1 MNDDLHFVQVPFG
14 EERTNR
20 TIDQAR
26 SQRLFLGR
34 TALTLE
40 EAAGN
45 TARSVALLDIVNG
58 KRDVILAGLGI
69 LAGDHRRQYNGIFDR
84 HEHGAGRLA
93 RDFSG
98 LQCDRMLAVLEGFD
112 NFIEHGNSFL
122 FLPTDFQALSF
133 TSPRMDTIHLAAQ
146 SLVRLENTK
155 PQMTKCLHQQADT
168 GILSI
173 NRTENV
179 ATKLLAQAE

>member
-1 MNDDLHFVQVPFG
+1 
-14 EERTNR
+14 
-20 TIDQAR
+20 
-26 SQRLFLGR
+26 
-34 TALTLE
+34 
-40 EAAGN
+40 
-45 TARSVALLDIVNG
+45 
-58 KRDVILAGLGI
+58 
-69 LAGDHRRQYNGIFDR
+69 
-84 HEHGAGRLA
+84 
-93 RDFSG
+93 
-98 LQCDRMLAVLEGFD
+98 MLAVLEGFG

-179 ATKLLAQAE
+179 ATKLLAQAEFFDQGTITVCVFTLQVREQALATVNHHDQAAAGVVILGVGFEMAVEFVDTGGQQCNLYFRRPGIVGTTGIVRNNGGLVDIFY